1 MKKTSEKNDDGGQDD
16 GRAARG
22 LDAGAGR
29 VAQFEISLKELEAI
43 VQQME
48 KGDLK
53 LEESLKLFER
63 GTVLTQQCKT
73 ALEAAELRVKQL
85 MSAAAKSEDDKT

>member
-1 MKKTSEKNDDGGQDD
+1 MKKSSEKSEDRPEGGAD
-16 GRAARG
+16 
-22 LDAGAGR
+22 R
-29 VAQFEISLKELEAI
+29 VAQFESSLKELEAI

-63 GTVLTQQCKT
+63 GTALTRQCKT

-85 MSAAAKSEDDKT
+85 MSAAADNE